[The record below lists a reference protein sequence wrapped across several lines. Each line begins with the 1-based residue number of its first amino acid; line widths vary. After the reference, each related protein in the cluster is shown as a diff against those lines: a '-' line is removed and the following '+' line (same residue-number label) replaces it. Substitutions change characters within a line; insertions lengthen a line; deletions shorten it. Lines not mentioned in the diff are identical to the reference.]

1 MAFQVT
7 GNRTHGLVSG
17 VGTTVYSLERNKKF
31 PTLGRVPKIISKWIK
46 ELNFF
51 KKIIK
56 TSAKKRMFL
65 LFWGDRVFKT
75 CHF

>member
-1 MAFQVT
+1 MAFEVT

-17 VGTTVYSLERNKKF
+17 VGTTVCSLERNKKF

-51 KKIIK
+51 FNYKNISKEENVFII
-56 TSAKKRMFL
+56 L
-65 LFWGDRVFKT
+65 G
-75 CHF
+75 

>member
-7 GNRTHGLVSG
+7 GNRTPGLVSG
-17 VGTTVYSLERNKKF
+17 AGTTVYLERNKKF
-31 PTLGRVPKIISKWIK
+31 PTLGRVPEIISKWIK

-51 KKIIK
+51 KKNIK
-56 TSAKKRMFL
+56 TLAKKRMFL
-65 LFWGDRVFKT
+65 LFWGDKVFKT

>member
-31 PTLGRVPKIISKWIK
+31 PTLGRVPKIISKWIE
-46 ELNFF
+46 EL
-51 KKIIK
+51 IK